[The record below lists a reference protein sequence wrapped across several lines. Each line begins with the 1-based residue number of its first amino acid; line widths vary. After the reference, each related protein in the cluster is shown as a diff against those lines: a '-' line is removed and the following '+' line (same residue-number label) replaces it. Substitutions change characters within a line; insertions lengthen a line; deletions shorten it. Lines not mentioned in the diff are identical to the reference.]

1 MPYRYCTGTSS
12 EARRC
17 SVTITATTDKLRDL
31 SIHDSVGSD
40 DSTTIYGKAPWAG
53 MWRSI
58 ILSSIGV
65 TAYPYCLWLKS
76 LGLSDLEQLLRDV
89 ATNAE
94 LRPKFFEGPMQDF
107 EIISGSTRTRAGR
120 PILEWQR
127 IIEKVAEAIT
137 RYAKDASDREDKVLQ
152 LTSLEGA
159 NLPTSLLSVWT
170 SRLPTLTTL
179 TIRDGSVLTEEVGIS
194 IRENCSA
201 FKDLTC
207 FHLRGPT
214 VDENMSA
221 FFRALKQSSLE
232 NFSVLSSN
240 EIGYD
245 TLEGLTKQHSE
256 SLKTLTLS
264 SLQSTSLHFLH
275 LLSSCPYLE
284 SLQIESN
291 TPSPHSAWA
300 ADNEDPLAE
309 VAEWLKGCKHLRKLD
324 IKNLGGASK
333 LLGDVLKSPDLRL
346 RELEI
351 RLVDDDEPLYTSL
364 RSQSDLEVLTFRSM
378 AEVVDNNG
386 LRHDAFLDSICACKK
401 LKELDIMLLEF
412 LQLTPDD
419 LVQIKESLPHM
430 RDLSFDGEWLT
441 DAIWGPLLEMP
452 KLTTININGLS
463 IFTFEGIRS
472 FIERCKASGSRD
484 GFRLYVMNQQSEARI
499 TTGQESSLSAL
510 AAQIPGGSFEFSYWR
525 DPSEDEMSDLTD

>member
-1 MPYRYCTGTSS
+1 M
-12 EARRC
+12 ARADEVRE
-17 SVTITATTDKLRDL
+17 R
-31 SIHDSVGSD
+31 SIHESTSSD
-40 DSTTIYGKAPWAG
+40 DSTTTYGKAPWAG

-76 LGLSDLEQLLRDV
+76 LVLGDLENLLRDV
-89 ATNAE
+89 ATSAE
-94 LRPKFFEGPMQDF
+94 LRPEFFEGPMQHF
-107 EIISGSTRTRAGR
+107 EISSGSTKTRFGK
-120 PILEWQR
+120 PVLEWQR
-127 IIEKVAEAIT
+127 IVEKVAEAIT
-137 RYAKDASDREDKVLQ
+137 KYAKDASDKEDKVLQ

-179 TIRDGSVLTEEVGIS
+179 KLRDGSVLTEEVGIA
-194 IRENCSA
+194 IRDHCPA
-201 FKDLTC
+201 FRDLIC
-207 FHLRGPT
+207 FHLRGST

-221 FFRALKQSSLE
+221 LFRALKQNSLE

-256 SLKTLTLS
+256 SLRTLTLS
-264 SLQSTSLHFLH
+264 SLQTTTLPFLH

-291 TPSPHSAWA
+291 TPSPHSTWA
-300 ADNEDPLAE
+300 AGDVDPLAE
-309 VAEWLKGCKHLRKLD
+309 VAEWLKGCKHLKKLD

-351 RLVDDDEPLYTSL
+351 RLIEDDEPLYTSL
-364 RSQSDLEVLTFRSM
+364 RNQSDLEVLTFRST
-378 AEVVDNNG
+378 ADVIDNNG
-386 LRHDAFLDSICACKK
+386 LRHDALLDSICACKK
-401 LKELDIMLLEF
+401 LRELDIMLLEF

-419 LVQIKESLPHM
+419 LVQIKESLPYM
-430 RDLSFDGEWLT
+430 RELSFDGEGLT
-441 DAIWGPLLEMP
+441 DAIWVPLSEMP
-452 KLTTININGLS
+452 NLTTININGLS
-463 IFTFEGIRS
+463 SFGYEGIRS
-472 FIERCKASGSRD
+472 FIQNCIASGSRN

-499 TTGQESSLSAL
+499 TTVQEASLSKL
-510 AAQIPGGSFEFSYWR
+510 AARIPGGSFEFSYWR
-525 DPSEDEMSDLTD
+525 DPSEDEMSDLSD